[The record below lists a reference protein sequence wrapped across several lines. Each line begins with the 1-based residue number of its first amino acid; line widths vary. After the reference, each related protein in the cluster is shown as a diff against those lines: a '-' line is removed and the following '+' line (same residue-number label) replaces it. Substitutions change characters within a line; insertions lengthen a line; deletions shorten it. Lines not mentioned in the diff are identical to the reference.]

1 MTVVARETRTVTI
14 QWTEDEC
21 AKAYVIGVYSIS
33 SGRLREI
40 NRMQGRVRTAFTSHK
55 DSFSDPPVML
65 RSQVFDGADLAD
77 VTANNPPPHPSFMDD
92 GEESG
97 MGESEEEEGSSEG
110 SGGSAR
116 KKRRSLPDSTGVDG
130 EMRAHGAVH
139 ISSS

>member
-1 MTVVARETRTVTI
+1 
-14 QWTEDEC
+14 
-21 AKAYVIGVYSIS
+21 
-33 SGRLREI
+33 
-40 NRMQGRVRTAFTSHK
+40 
-55 DSFSDPPVML
+55 ML

-77 VTANNPPPHPSFMDD
+77 VTANNPPRRPPFMGD

-97 MGESEEEEGSSEG
+97 MGESEEEEEEGSSSGEG

-130 EMRAHGAVH
+130 EMRAHGAGH